1 MVREGEQARPTST
14 DPATLLSARDIVGLM
29 DVARLIMACAE
40 NPPALRQVHSRLDA
54 LITHLKPK
62 YLPGLA
68 LLEDQLPRVDGDG
81 LLAPAALRSLGLDAD
96 DVYFRLAQLLPDGP
110 EPDPSGHLESLV
122 RRKVLSI
129 LEPTVLAAMERRLVA
144 LQRTLSAAS
153 WKSCLDSFEDGVLTV
168 TRDGK
173 VAYQNPRA
181 QELVDLRSVAQPAA
195 QKLRSLIHRFV
206 QGSSAAEPGWLPTE
220 TCRGENGEVEIHAV
234 VPPEAAGSGP
244 SPVMH
249 VFLVAR
255 PASPLAGGVRAEDFP
270 GLSERELQVLGGLV
284 QGKTLSHVA
293 ATLAVGEATA
303 RTYRDRLYEKLGISS
318 RRELL
323 LLALRPR
330 PRGT

>member
-1 MVREGEQARPTST
+1 MVEDERAPLPTST
-14 DPATLLSARDIVGLM
+14 DPTTLLSARDIVGLM
-29 DVARLIMACAE
+29 DVARLVMACAE
-40 NPPALRQVHSRLDA
+40 SPPALRQVHSRLDS
-54 LITHLKPK
+54 LLSTLKPK

-110 EPDPSGHLESLV
+110 EPDPSGPVESLV

-173 VAYQNPRA
+173 VVYQNPRA
-181 QELVDLRSVAQPAA
+181 KELVDLRSLSQPAA
-195 QKLRSLIHRFV
+195 QKLRALIHRFA
-206 QGSSAAEPGWLPTE
+206 QGSSTAAPGWLPTE
-220 TCRGENGEVEIHAV
+220 TCRGESGEVELHAV
-234 VPPEAAGSGP
+234 VPPDTAGSGP
-244 SPVMH
+244 SPLMH

-284 QGKTLSHVA
+284 QGKTLSA
-293 ATLAVGEATA
+293 IASTLAVSEGTT
-303 RTYRDRLYEKLGISS
+303 RTYRDRLYEKLAVSS

-330 PRGT
+330 S

>member
-1 MVREGEQARPTST
+1 MVRDGEQARPTST

-29 DVARLIMACAE
+29 DVARLIMASAE
-40 NPPALRQVHSRLDA
+40 NPPALRQLHSRLDS
-54 LITHLKPK
+54 LVSHLKPK

-81 LLAPAALRSLGLDAD
+81 LLAPAQLRSLGLDAD
-96 DVYFRLAQLLPDGP
+96 DAYFRLAELLPDGP
-110 EPDPSGHLESLV
+110 EPDASGPVESLV
-122 RRKVLSI
+122 KRKVLSI

-168 TRDGK
+168 SRDGK

-181 QELVDLRSVAQPAA
+181 RELVDLRSLSQPAA
-195 QKLRSLIHRFV
+195 QKLRSLIHRFAV
-206 QGSSAAEPGWLPTE
+206 SPTTAGPGWLPTE
-220 TCRGENGEVEIHAV
+220 TCRSEKGELELHAV
-234 VPPEAAGSGP
+234 VPPDATGSGP

-249 VFLVAR
+249 VFLVSR

-284 QGKTLSHVA
+284 QGKTLSAVA
-293 ATLAVGEATA
+293 ATLTVSEATT
-303 RTYRDRLYEKLGISS
+303 RTYRDRIYEKLGVSS

-330 PRGT
+330 PSAT